1 MWAKTTTA
9 LINTKRS
16 DGLVSL
22 NQGRLKANRKDN
34 DMWYFAWVLG
44 LGFAVLLA
52 VLNAMWGE
60 FEEERAQSLPK
71 NRGNAS

>member
-1 MWAKTTTA
+1 
-9 LINTKRS
+9 
-16 DGLVSL
+16 
-22 NQGRLKANRKDN
+22 
-34 DMWYFAWVLG
+34 MWYFAWVLG

-60 FEEERAQSLPK
+60 IEEERAQSLPK

>member
-1 MWAKTTTA
+1 
-9 LINTKRS
+9 
-16 DGLVSL
+16 
-22 NQGRLKANRKDN
+22 
-34 DMWYFAWVLG
+34 MWYFAWVLG

-60 FEEERAQSLPK
+60 FEEERAQSQPK